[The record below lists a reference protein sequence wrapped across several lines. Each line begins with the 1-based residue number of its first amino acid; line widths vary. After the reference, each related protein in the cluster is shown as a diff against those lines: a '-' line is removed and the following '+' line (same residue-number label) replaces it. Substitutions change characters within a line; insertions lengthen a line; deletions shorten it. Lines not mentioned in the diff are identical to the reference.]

1 MLAAVPVLLLLL
13 LFRSLV
19 HVWGF
24 IQLFEAGS
32 AAVALAGVTGIFF
45 VYRND
50 PYIDPRSLLAGLVA
64 RGES

>member
-1 MLAAVPVLLLLL
+1 MLRLLATRTEVTRRRL
-13 LFRSLV
+13 
-19 HVWGF
+19 
-24 IQLFEAGS
+24 QPY
-32 AAVALAGVTGIFF
+32 GVTGIFF